1 MSAPTSVFA
10 NTPTASGTTITFTA
24 TAVGA
29 TSYVF
34 NMYQLT
40 SSSTTL
46 VGSSPVTV
54 TTSSGTASTT
64 FTPAVAGAAYMFT
77 VVAYNGAVAA
87 GIVYSPTLFY
97 ALTIVGGPQG
107 VQGNP
112 GAAGPQGPQGP
123 AGAQGLQGL
132 QGVIAINNFVSA
144 NSNSLITTTSV
155 AGNVFANP
163 GLTYNGTIL
172 SNSAGG
178 ITASGDITAYSDRR
192 LKNNIVNISNALGK
206 TLDLQGIYFTKYDDP
221 RTHMGL
227 IAQDVEDVI
236 PEVVTTGDD
245 PEHTK
250 SVAYG
255 NIVALLVEA
264 IKELEKRVAHLE
276 KIDQTQ

>member
-1 MSAPTSVFA
+1 
-10 NTPTASGTTITFTA
+10 
-24 TAVGA
+24 
-29 TSYVF
+29 
-34 NMYQLT
+34 
-40 SSSTTL
+40 
-46 VGSSPVTV
+46 
-54 TTSSGTASTT
+54 
-64 FTPAVAGAAYMFT
+64 MFT

-112 GAAGPQGPQGP
+112 GAAGLQGPQGP

-132 QGVIAINNFVSA
+132 QGVIAINNFVS
-144 NSNSLITTTSV
+144 SNSLITTTSV
-155 AGNVFANP
+155 AGNVFANN
-163 GLTYNGTIL
+163 GLTYNGITF
-172 SNSAGG
+172 SNATGG

-192 LKNNIVNISNALGK
+192 LKSNIVNISNALGK

-245 PEHTK
+245 TEHTK